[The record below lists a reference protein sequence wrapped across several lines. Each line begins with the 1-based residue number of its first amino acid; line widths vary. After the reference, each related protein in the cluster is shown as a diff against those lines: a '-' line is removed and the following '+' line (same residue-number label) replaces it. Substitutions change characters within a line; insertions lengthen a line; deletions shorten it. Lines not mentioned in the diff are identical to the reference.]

1 MLEKALDGIITQGG
15 LLGLFI
21 VLFVLAIIALWFENH
36 TLRAENKQINEAR
49 INDLKEEQAAR
60 LAVDQGIRNNLDRLL
75 IKIEAGR
82 GEKCQVC

>member
-1 MLEKALDGIITQGG
+1 MLEKALDGIMTQGG

-21 VLFVLAIIALWFENH
+21 VLFVLAIIALWLENRN
-36 TLRAENKQINEAR
+36 LRAENKQINEAR

-82 GEKCQVC
+82 EKC

>member
-21 VLFVLAIIALWFENH
+21 VLFVLAIIALWLENRN
-36 TLRAENKQINEAR
+36 LRAENKQINEAR

-60 LAVDQGIRNNLDRLL
+60 LAIDQGIRNNLDRLL

-82 GEKCQVC
+82 GEKC

>member
-21 VLFVLAIIALWFENH
+21 VLFVLAIIALWFENRN
-36 TLRAENKQINEAR
+36 LRTENKQINEAR

-82 GEKCQVC
+82 EKC

>member
-15 LLGLFI
+15 LLGLFV
-21 VLFVLAIIALWFENH
+21 VLFVLAIIALWIENR

-82 GEKCQVC
+82 SEKC

>member
-21 VLFVLAIIALWFENH
+21 VLFVLAIIALWIENR
-36 TLRAENKQINEAR
+36 TLRAENKQINVAR

-82 GEKCQVC
+82 GEKC

>member
-15 LLGLFI
+15 LLGSFI
-21 VLFVLAIIALWFENH
+21 VLFVLAIVALWLENRH
-36 TLRAENKQINEAR
+36 LRAENKQINEAR

-82 GEKCQVC
+82 EKC

>member
-21 VLFVLAIIALWFENH
+21 VLFVLAIIALWFENRN
-36 TLRAENKQINEAR
+36 LRAENKQINEAR

-60 LAVDQGIRNNLDRLL
+60 LAIDQGIRNNLDRLL

-82 GEKCQVC
+82 EKC

>member
-1 MLEKALDGIITQGG
+1 MLEKALDGIMTQGG

-21 VLFVLAIIALWFENH
+21 VLFVLAIIALWIENRN
-36 TLRAENKQINEAR
+36 LRAENKQINEAR
-49 INDLKEEQAAR
+49 INDLKDEQAAR

-82 GEKCQVC
+82 EKC

>member
-1 MLEKALDGIITQGG
+1 MLEKTLDGIISQGG

-21 VLFVLAIIALWFENH
+21 VLFVLAIIALWIENR

-60 LAVDQGIRNNLDRLL
+60 LAIDQGIRNNLDRLL

-82 GEKCQVC
+82 GEKC

>member
-1 MLEKALDGIITQGG
+1 MLEKALDGIMTQGG

-21 VLFVLAIIALWFENH
+21 VLFALAIVALWLENRN
-36 TLRAENKQINEAR
+36 LRAENKQINEAR

-82 GEKCQVC
+82 EKC

>member
-21 VLFVLAIIALWFENH
+21 VLFVLAIIALWLENRN
-36 TLRAENKQINEAR
+36 LRAENKQINEAR

-82 GEKCQVC
+82 GEKC

>member
-1 MLEKALDGIITQGG
+1 MLEKALDGIMTQGG

-21 VLFVLAIIALWFENH
+21 VLFVLAIIALWFENRN
-36 TLRAENKQINEAR
+36 LRTENKQINEAR

-60 LAVDQGIRNNLDRLL
+60 LAIDQGIRNNLDRLL

-82 GEKCQVC
+82 GEKC

>member
-21 VLFVLAIIALWFENH
+21 VLFVLAIIALWFENRN
-36 TLRAENKQINEAR
+36 LRVENKQINEAR

-82 GEKCQVC
+82 GEKC

>member
-21 VLFVLAIIALWFENH
+21 VLFVLAIIALWFENRN
-36 TLRAENKQINEAR
+36 LRTENKQINEAR

-60 LAVDQGIRNNLDRLL
+60 LAIDQGIRNNLDRLL

-82 GEKCQVC
+82 GEKC

>member
-21 VLFVLAIIALWFENH
+21 VLFVLAIIALWFENR

-82 GEKCQVC
+82 GEKC

>member
-1 MLEKALDGIITQGG
+1 MLEKALDGIMTQGG

-21 VLFVLAIIALWFENH
+21 VLFVLAIVALWLENRN
-36 TLRAENKQINEAR
+36 LRAENKQINEAR

-60 LAVDQGIRNNLDRLL
+60 LAIDQGIRNNLDRLL

-82 GEKCQVC
+82 GEKC

>member
-21 VLFVLAIIALWFENH
+21 VLFVLAIIALWFENRN
-36 TLRAENKQINEAR
+36 LRTENKQINEAR

-82 GEKCQVC
+82 GEKC

>member
-1 MLEKALDGIITQGG
+1 MLEKTLDGIISQGG

-21 VLFVLAIIALWFENH
+21 VLFVLAIIALWIENR

-82 GEKCQVC
+82 GEKC

>member
-21 VLFVLAIIALWFENH
+21 VLFVLAIIALWFENR

-60 LAVDQGIRNNLDRLL
+60 LAIDQGIRNNLDRLL

-82 GEKCQVC
+82 GEKC

>member
-1 MLEKALDGIITQGG
+1 MLEKALDGIMTQGG

-21 VLFVLAIIALWFENH
+21 VLFVLAIIALWIENRN
-36 TLRAENKQINEAR
+36 LRAENKQINEAR

-82 GEKCQVC
+82 EKC

>member
-1 MLEKALDGIITQGG
+1 MLEKALDGIMSQGG

-21 VLFVLAIIALWFENH
+21 VLFVLAIVALWLENRN
-36 TLRAENKQINEAR
+36 LRVENKQINEAR

-82 GEKCQVC
+82 GEKC

>member
-1 MLEKALDGIITQGG
+1 MLEKALDGIMSQGG

-21 VLFVLAIIALWFENH
+21 VLFVLAIVALWLENRN
-36 TLRAENKQINEAR
+36 LRAENKQINEAR

-82 GEKCQVC
+82 EKC

>member
-1 MLEKALDGIITQGG
+1 MLEKTLDGIISQGG

-21 VLFVLAIIALWFENH
+21 VLFVLAIIALWIENR

-60 LAVDQGIRNNLDRLL
+60 LAIDQGIRNNLDRLL

-82 GEKCQVC
+82 SEKC

>member
-1 MLEKALDGIITQGG
+1 MLEKALDGIISQGG

-21 VLFVLAIIALWFENH
+21 VLFVLAIIALWLENR

-82 GEKCQVC
+82 EKC

>member
-21 VLFVLAIIALWFENH
+21 VLFVLAIIALWFENRN
-36 TLRAENKQINEAR
+36 LRAENKQINEAR

-82 GEKCQVC
+82 GEKC

>member
-1 MLEKALDGIITQGG
+1 MLEKALDGIMSQGG

-21 VLFVLAIIALWFENH
+21 VLFVLAIIALWIENRN
-36 TLRAENKQINEAR
+36 LRAENKQINEAR

-82 GEKCQVC
+82 EKC

>member
-1 MLEKALDGIITQGG
+1 MLEKALDGIISQGG

-21 VLFVLAIIALWFENH
+21 ALFVLAIVALWFENRN
-36 TLRAENKQINEAR
+36 LRAENKQINEAR

-60 LAVDQGIRNNLDRLL
+60 LAIDQGIRNNLDRLL

-82 GEKCQVC
+82 GEKC

>member
-21 VLFVLAIIALWFENH
+21 VLFVLAIVALWFENRN
-36 TLRAENKQINEAR
+36 LRTENKQINEAR

-60 LAVDQGIRNNLDRLL
+60 LAIDQGIRNNLDRLL

-82 GEKCQVC
+82 SEKC

>member
-21 VLFVLAIIALWFENH
+21 VLFVLAIIALWFENRN
-36 TLRAENKQINEAR
+36 LRAENKQINEAR

-82 GEKCQVC
+82 EKC

>member
-1 MLEKALDGIITQGG
+1 MLEKALDGIMAQGG

-21 VLFVLAIIALWFENH
+21 VLFVLAIVALWLENRN
-36 TLRAENKQINEAR
+36 LRAENKQINEAR

-82 GEKCQVC
+82 EKC

>member
-21 VLFVLAIIALWFENH
+21 VLFVLTIIALWFENRN
-36 TLRAENKQINEAR
+36 LRAENKQINEAR

-82 GEKCQVC
+82 GEKC

>member
-1 MLEKALDGIITQGG
+1 MLEKALDGIMTQGG

-21 VLFVLAIIALWFENH
+21 VLFVLAIVALWLENRN
-36 TLRAENKQINEAR
+36 LRAENKQINEAR

-60 LAVDQGIRNNLDRLL
+60 LSVDQGIRNNLDRLL

-82 GEKCQVC
+82 EKC

>member
-21 VLFVLAIIALWFENH
+21 VLFVLAIIALWFENRN
-36 TLRAENKQINEAR
+36 LRAENKQINEAR

-60 LAVDQGIRNNLDRLL
+60 LAIDQGIRNNLDRLL

-82 GEKCQVC
+82 GEKC

>member
-21 VLFVLAIIALWFENH
+21 VLFVLAIIALWFENRN
-36 TLRAENKQINEAR
+36 LRAENKQINEAR
-49 INDLKEEQAAR
+49 INDLKEEQVAR

-82 GEKCQVC
+82 GEKC